1 MFEENKDSDGNLD
14 EKTMISYNIL
24 ILNIPESGMSE
35 HHIARKDKLDSKLCD
50 KWSNFKSKMDL
61 ECQENLGEAHE
72 NKEVCFCCLKDLTCD
87 QIYEN
92 WNGNAW
98 HCYHLKKP
106 IELVTLTTEE
116 LKKEL
121 RNHY

>member
-35 HHIARKDKLDSKLCD
+35 HHTARKNRLDSKICN
-50 KWSNFKSKMDL
+50 KWSDLKSKIDIKF
-61 ECQENLGEAHE
+61 QEFLGEAYE
-72 NKEVCFCCLKDLTCD
+72 NKEVCFCCFKDLTCD
-87 QIYEN
+87 QIHGN
-92 WNGNAW
+92 WNGTAW
-98 HCYHLKKP
+98 HCYFEKKP
-106 IELVTLTTEE
+106 VELVRLDSEG

-121 RNHY
+121 HNHY